1 MNKFL
6 DRFLIISLFLIFPM
20 ISESQE
26 SDDYL
31 LRVKSLLDRGMYGSV
46 IEVAESGDSDDY
58 RALLICGEAALRGGD
73 HSLAVGYFE
82 KADRLMNG
90 AGQLGLARVYAAKG
104 DPETAV
110 YHLEQH
116 LSSSYR
122 KPERELMMDQ
132 FFLRIDESRPW
143 VRLWQKDWYNSLEK
157 GVEELEYLVSR
168 GRLTEAADVA
178 LSFKGLYSDDP
189 AVDYSSGVL
198 AFAAGNYSE
207 ASSFLR
213 ESLNREK
220 EKSRVWSLYIKSLGK
235 QGDYPGVI
243 RASGEAAALF
253 PENLE
258 FRISLAEGL
267 KMAGDSDGAYK
278 ISTDLLQY
286 YPDNGDLLSMAASL
300 AGSSGNYSDAL
311 RYLSR
316 NIENN
321 RGDASSF
328 AERGDLYL
336 ASGSYE
342 FARSDYS
349 MSLDLD
355 PLNGDV
361 WYNKALVLIYEKRID
376 EACHDLKMALRYGNR
391 KASALIN
398 RHCIGK

>member
-6 DRFLIISLFLIFPM
+6 DRFVMISLFLIFPI

-26 SDDYL
+26 IDNYL
-31 LRVKSLLDRGMYGSV
+31 LKVKSLLDRGMYGSV
-46 IEVAESGDSDDY
+46 IEVAESGDRDDY
-58 RALLICGEAALRGGD
+58 RAILMCGEAALRGED
-73 HSLAVGYFE
+73 YSLALGYFV
-82 KADRLMNG
+82 KADRLMDG
-90 AGQLGLARVYAAKG
+90 SGQLGLARVYAAKG

-116 LSSSYR
+116 LSSSCR
-122 KPERELMMDQ
+122 RPERELMMDQ

-143 VRLWQKDWYNSLEK
+143 VRLWHKEWYNSLEK
-157 GVEELEYLVSR
+157 GVEEVEYLVSR

-189 AVDYSSGVL
+189 AVDYINGVL
-198 AFAAGNYSE
+198 AFSAGNYDE

-213 ESLNREK
+213 ESLNSDK
-220 EKSRVWSLYIKSLGK
+220 GKFRVWSLYIKSLGMK
-235 QGDYPGVI
+235 GDYPGVI
-243 RASGEAAALF
+243 RASGEAASLF
-253 PENLE
+253 PDNLE
-258 FRISLAEGL
+258 FRISLAGGL
-267 KMAGDSDGAYK
+267 KMTGDSDRAYK

-286 YPDNGDLLSMAASL
+286 YPENKDLLSMAASL
-300 AGSSGNYSDAL
+300 AGSSGNYPDAL

-316 NIENN
+316 NIDNN
-321 RGDASSF
+321 RGDAAAF

-336 ASGSYE
+336 KSGSYE
-342 FARSDYS
+342 FAGSDYS

-398 RHCIGK
+398 RHCMGK